1 MGGGCGSDSDSDDK
15 TVWLDYHNAEIKKR
29 DERIAEL
36 EAALYLA
43 QGQLAEEVGISR
55 ELKVERDEMAQLL
68 RWVIEKMKADKEKH
82 RGPGFLNDLWSRGEE
97 ILARI
102 DGKEP
107 PPVTFTCSKCGRV
120 SHNPNDVQWKYC
132 GACHEFENV

>member
-29 DERIAEL
+29 DELIR
-36 EAALYLA
+36 
-43 QGQLAEEVGISR
+43 
-55 ELKVERDEMAQLL
+55 EMAQLL

-102 DGKEP
+102 DGKGEP
-107 PPVTFTCSKCGRV
+107 
-120 SHNPNDVQWKYC
+120 
-132 GACHEFENV
+132 